1 MNNKKFSKNMVN
13 NFLNQKKYIFI
24 IIFSILIYVYIRDGI
39 VNVPVEDLDIPAG
52 IGIHVIPKG
61 KNSVEYQI
69 PISFYNY
76 GEDMKISTLT
86 HTGTAGTIAETRE
99 RRQVFS
105 NKKLI
110 LGIERIIILSE
121 EFSEFGID
129 HIIHTMFRNPLINDT
144 GLVAV
149 CKGDPKE
156 ILSFQVPDYPSSSD
170 YITAMLESSTKFNFF
185 SDNYKFMDLY
195 VRVDSEG
202 RSLVLPY
209 VELKGEQL
217 QITGLALFKKD
228 KMVNKIDLAESKTL
242 NMLRENKVKG
252 VLKLQENSKEYLTYY
267 ATTKRKVRCEKKGDK
282 YTFFID
288 LSLNGDIAENHL
300 YHDIRENDKTMK
312 KFESEMN
319 EYVQRISNN
328 FIEKMQN
335 DYKVDCLELGRVAAA
350 KYGRHKEIDWDEIV
364 SNADIEV
371 KVNVSVDKMGRGD
384 Y

>member
-1 MNNKKFSKNMVN
+1 MSKKKLENNMVSNFIN
-13 NFLNQKKYIFI
+13 NKKYIFV
-24 IIFSILIYVYIRDGI
+24 IIFTIMIYVYIRDGI

-61 KNSVEYQI
+61 ENSVEYQI

-76 GEDMKISTLT
+76 GEDMRISTLT

-110 LGIERIIILSE
+110 LGVERIVILSE
-121 EFSEFGID
+121 AFSEFGIH

-144 GLVAV
+144 GLLAV
-149 CKGDPKE
+149 CKGNPEDV
-156 ILSFQVPDYPSSSD
+156 LSFQVPDYPSSSD
-170 YITAMLESSTKFNFF
+170 YITSMIESSTKFNFF

-209 VELKGEQL
+209 VELKGDKL
-217 QITGLALFKKD
+217 RITGMALFKKD
-228 KMVNKIDLAESKTL
+228 KMVNKISLSESKTM

-252 VLKLQENSKEYLTYY
+252 VLKLQQNSKEYLTYY
-267 ATTKRKVRCEKKGDK
+267 ATTKRKVRCEKNDDK
-282 YTFFID
+282 YTFFIE

-300 YHDIRENDKTMK
+300 YLDIRENEETMK
-312 KFESEMN
+312 KFEKEMSEYA
-319 EYVQRISNN
+319 ERLSYN
-328 FIEKMQN
+328 FIDKMQTY
-335 DYKVDCLELGRVAAA
+335 YKVDCLELGRVAAA
-350 KYGRHKEIDWDEIV
+350 KYGRHKGIDWDKEV
-364 SNADIEV
+364 SNADIKV
-371 KVNVSVDKMGRGD
+371 KVSVKVDKMGRGD

>member
-1 MNNKKFSKNMVN
+1 MNKKYIANSMIS
-13 NFLNQKKYIFI
+13 NFLNKKKYMII
-24 IIFSILIYVYIRDGI
+24 IIFTILIYAYIRDGI
-39 VNVPVEDLDIPAG
+39 ESVPVENLDIPAG
-52 IGIHVIPKG
+52 IGVHVIPKG
-61 KNSVEYQI
+61 ENSVEYKL

-110 LGIERIIILSE
+110 LGMERIVILSE
-121 EFSEFGID
+121 AFSDFGIE

-149 CKGDPKE
+149 CKGDPTE
-156 ILSFQVPDYPSSSD
+156 ILSFQVPDYPSSAD
-170 YITAMLESSTKFNFF
+170 YITTMLESATKFNFF

-195 VRVDSEG
+195 VRVESEG

-209 VELKGEQL
+209 VELKGEKL
-217 QITGLALFKKD
+217 QITGMALFKKD
-228 KMVNKIDLAESKTL
+228 KMVNKLSLSESKTL
-242 NMLRENKVKG
+242 NMLRENKVNG

-267 ATTKRKVRCEKKGDK
+267 ATTKRKVRCEKKDDK

-288 LSLNGDIAENHL
+288 LYLNGDIAENHL
-300 YHDIRENDKTMK
+300 YDDIRENDETMK
-312 KFESEMN
+312 KFEKEMSA
-319 EYVQRISNN
+319 YVERISKN
-328 FIEKMQN
+328 FIEKMQH
-335 DYKVDCLELGRVAAA
+335 DYKVDCLELGRVAVA
-350 KYGRHKEIDWDEIV
+350 KYGRHKGIDWDQVV
-364 SNADIEV
+364 SNADIKL
-371 KVNVSVDKMGRGD
+371 KVNVKVDKMGRGD